1 MHISNRKQFAGRA
14 LKMIAF
20 VLLTVLLLVGMSKT
34 LVPRSNSASG
44 GMHNYRARGF
54 YGEEKDSLDV
64 VAIGNSDLA
73 SGFSPMELWK
83 THGISG
89 FACGEPNQTIDQSVR
104 LLSGSADMPEAKSCY
119 PGDGRPFP
127 GKHGRSSDLIG
138 QDRSQLSF
146 SGIGI
151 S

>member
-104 LLSGSADMPEAKSCY
+104 LLQEVLTCQRPKVV

>member
-54 YGEEKDSLDV
+54 
-64 VAIGNSDLA
+64 
-73 SGFSPMELWK
+73 
-83 THGISG
+83 
-89 FACGEPNQTIDQSVR
+89 
-104 LLSGSADMPEAKSCY
+104 
-119 PGDGRPFP
+119 
-127 GKHGRSSDLIG
+127 
-138 QDRSQLSF
+138 
-146 SGIGI
+146 
-151 S
+151 

>member
-73 SGFSPMELWK
+73 SGFSPMELFFAVYQKTGRWYSIRFQVILQMTGLWTPLAVWK
-83 THGISG
+83 K
-89 FACGEPNQTIDQSVR
+89 CGCHQERPID
-104 LLSGSADMPEAKSCY
+104 
-119 PGDGRPFP
+119 
-127 GKHGRSSDLIG
+127 
-138 QDRSQLSF
+138 
-146 SGIGI
+146 
-151 S
+151 

>member
-104 LLSGSADMPEAKSCY
+104 LLQEVLTCQKPKVVI
-119 PGDGRPFP
+119 GDGRPFP

>member
-104 LLSGSADMPEAKSCY
+104 LLQEVLTCQRPESCY
-119 PGDGRPFP
+119 SGDGRPFP

>member
-73 SGFSPMELWK
+73 SGFHLWNCGKRMAFQALPVENPIRPSISP
-83 THGISG
+83 
-89 FACGEPNQTIDQSVR
+89 
-104 LLSGSADMPEAKSCY
+104 
-119 PGDGRPFP
+119 
-127 GKHGRSSDLIG
+127 
-138 QDRSQLSF
+138 
-146 SGIGI
+146 
-151 S
+151 

>member
-64 VAIGNSDLA
+64 VATVIWPVDFHLWNCGKRMAFQALPVENPIRPSI
-73 SGFSPMELWK
+73 SP
-83 THGISG
+83 
-89 FACGEPNQTIDQSVR
+89 
-104 LLSGSADMPEAKSCY
+104 
-119 PGDGRPFP
+119 
-127 GKHGRSSDLIG
+127 
-138 QDRSQLSF
+138 
-146 SGIGI
+146 
-151 S
+151 

>member
-1 MHISNRKQFAGRA
+1 
-14 LKMIAF
+14 MIAF

-104 LLSGSADMPEAKSCY
+104 LLQEVLTCQRPKVVILETDALFQENM
-119 PGDGRPFP
+119 DGRMTGWLTKGSIIWRRRMI
-127 GKHGRSSDLIG
+127 GKK
-138 QDRSQLSF
+138 
-146 SGIGI
+146 
-151 S
+151 

>member
-54 YGEEKDSLDV
+54 YGEEKNSLDIA
-64 VAIGNSDLA
+64 AIGNSDLA

-83 THGISG
+83 SHGIAG
-89 FACGEPNQTIDQSVR
+89 FACGEPNQTIDQS
-104 LLSGSADMPEAKSCY
+104 
-119 PGDGRPFP
+119 GDGGFSTA
-127 GKHGRSSDLIG
+127 GFATKQDTFSISNG
-138 QDRSQLSF
+138 QRNIF
-146 SGIGI
+146 
-151 S
+151 

>member
-64 VAIGNSDLA
+64 AAIGNAWHFRLFLWRTQSD
-73 SGFSPMELWK
+73 
-83 THGISG
+83 HR
-89 FACGEPNQTIDQSVR
+89 SVR
-104 LLSGSADMPEAKSCY
+104 EIASGSADMPEAKSCY
-119 PGDGRPFP
+119 SGDGRPFP

-138 QDRSQLSF
+138 QGRSQLSF

>member
-104 LLSGSADMPEAKSCY
+104 LLQEVLTCQRPKVVIS
-119 PGDGRPFP
+119 GDGRPFP

>member
-89 FACGEPNQTIDQSVR
+89 FACGEPN
-104 LLSGSADMPEAKSCY
+104 
-119 PGDGRPFP
+119 
-127 GKHGRSSDLIG
+127 
-138 QDRSQLSF
+138 
-146 SGIGI
+146 
-151 S
+151 

>member
-54 YGEEKDSLDV
+54 MGKKRILWMWWLSATVIWPVDFHLWNCGKRMAFQALPVENPIRPS
-64 VAIGNSDLA
+64 I
-73 SGFSPMELWK
+73 SP
-83 THGISG
+83 
-89 FACGEPNQTIDQSVR
+89 
-104 LLSGSADMPEAKSCY
+104 
-119 PGDGRPFP
+119 
-127 GKHGRSSDLIG
+127 
-138 QDRSQLSF
+138 
-146 SGIGI
+146 
-151 S
+151 